1 MRTEQLRRSPADGAT
16 MEQMAQFFKVLGDST
31 RVRLL
36 LRLADSEQCV
46 SQLAEG
52 LGLSGSAVSHHLRLL
67 RLNRMAKCR
76 RSGKSIYYS
85 LSDEHVRSALV
96 MVEEHILERQS
107 SQ

>member
-52 LGLSGSAVSHHLRLL
+52 LGLSGSAVSHQLL

-96 MVEEHILERQS
+96 LVEEHILERQS